1 MPIYYTTEEIDFH
14 LDDENKVSKWIESI
28 ILKNKKELGEINYIF
43 INDEKILEINQEYLK
58 HDYYTDIITFD
69 YCVGDLVSAD
79 IFISIETVESNSYK
93 FETSFQQEL
102 MRVII
107 HGVLHLLGYNDSDEE
122 NRQLMRKKENEALS
136 LLQ

>member
-43 INDEKILEINQEYLK
+43 IIDEKILEINQEYLK